1 MVFLAGTSLLVL
13 SHQLQSQLLQ
23 LTLYQQEVEMQP
35 DNRSFEIK
43 AQDQQGSPPASWPVK
58 AVYRIPSAMH
68 RQNVTHNRVQVMCS
82 ADGLL
87 IGAVVPN
94 PGTAA

>member
-1 MVFLAGTSLLVL
+1 MVSLAGTSLLVL
-13 SHQLQSQLLQ
+13 SHQSQSQLLQ

-35 DNRSFEIK
+35 DNKSSEIK
-43 AQDQQGSPPASWPVK
+43 AQDQRGSHAASWPVK

-68 RQNVTHNRVQVMCS
+68 RQNVTHNRAHVMCS